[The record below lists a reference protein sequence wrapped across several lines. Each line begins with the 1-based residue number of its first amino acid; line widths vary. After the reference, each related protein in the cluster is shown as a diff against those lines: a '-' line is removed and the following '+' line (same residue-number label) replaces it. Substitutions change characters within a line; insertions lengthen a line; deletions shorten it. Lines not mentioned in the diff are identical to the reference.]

1 MQLIIILNYLTC
13 IIFFKSLLL
22 DIIGVII
29 MIDKEVIMLI
39 LMPIIIFGIVKP
51 YLDKRR
57 EKKDRE
63 QLNKRLWKGY

>member
-1 MQLIIILNYLTC
+1 
-13 IIFFKSLLL
+13 
-22 DIIGVII
+22 
-29 MIDKEVIMLI
+29 MIDKELIMLI

-63 QLNKRLWKGY
+63 QLSNRLHVKNNVTQLTNVKYKRRFK

>member
-1 MQLIIILNYLTC
+1 
-13 IIFFKSLLL
+13 
-22 DIIGVII
+22 

-57 EKKDRE
+57 EKKDKE
-63 QLNKRLWKGY
+63 QLNNRIRRGY

>member
-1 MQLIIILNYLTC
+1 
-13 IIFFKSLLL
+13 
-22 DIIGVII
+22 
-29 MIDKEVIMLI
+29 MIDKELIMLI

-63 QLNKRLWKGY
+63 QLNKRLWRGD

>member
-1 MQLIIILNYLTC
+1 
-13 IIFFKSLLL
+13 
-22 DIIGVII
+22 

-57 EKKDRE
+57 EKKDKE
-63 QLNKRLWKGY
+63 QLNNRIRRGYL

>member
-1 MQLIIILNYLTC
+1 
-13 IIFFKSLLL
+13 
-22 DIIGVII
+22 

-57 EKKDRE
+57 EKKDKER
-63 QLNKRLWKGY
+63 LSNRINKGF

>member
-1 MQLIIILNYLTC
+1 
-13 IIFFKSLLL
+13 
-22 DIIGVII
+22 
-29 MIDKEVIMLI
+29 MIDKELIMLI

-63 QLNKRLWKGY
+63 QLSNRLHNVENNVTQLTNVKYKRRFK